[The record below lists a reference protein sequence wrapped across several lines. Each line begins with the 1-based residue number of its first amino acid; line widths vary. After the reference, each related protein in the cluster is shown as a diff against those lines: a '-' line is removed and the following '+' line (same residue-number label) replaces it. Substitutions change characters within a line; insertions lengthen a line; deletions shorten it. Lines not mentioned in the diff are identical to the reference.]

1 MPKRSN
7 DFQRL
12 IYLVRLNLANGAE
25 VTESHLMRDR
35 QTKRF
40 REVDVVIRGT
50 VGTQS
55 IIVSIE
61 CRDHKRVADVTWI
74 DAMKSKHERL
84 DTNVLL
90 LASSKGFTDE
100 AERVAK
106 SYGIQLFTL
115 ESQNSVD
122 IAEKLGPLGSLW
134 HKCATV
140 SAEAVS
146 VRVKMGSGASET
158 VRTNPDNLLFLQDAK
173 ELCQIHELITRL
185 LRSEATRDYLLKE
198 ATEEHKWFEV
208 VWEPPTDHEGRPLY
222 MQKVD
227 PRELREIEAIRVTGP
242 CNVEIGKF
250 RFQYGR
256 LGVVNVAWSKANVA
270 GRDAMAVA
278 TVSETGDAKLSLNFK
293 GSVVEQGRSNPSLE
307 RP

>member
-25 VTESHLMRDR
+25 VKESHLMRDR

-50 VGTQS
+50 VGTQPV
-55 IIVSIE
+55 IVSIE

-74 DAMKSKHERL
+74 DTMKSKHERL

-90 LASSKGFTDE
+90 LASSKGFTEE

-106 SYGIQLFTL
+106 SYGIELFTL
-115 ESQNSVD
+115 ESQSCVD
-122 IAEKLGPLGSLW
+122 VAEKLGPLGSLW
-134 HKCATV
+134 HKSV
-140 SAEAVS
+140 VISADAVR
-146 VRVKMGSGASET
+146 VRVKTLTAGVVET
-158 VRTNPDNLLFLQDAK
+158 VRTSPDNLLYLK
-173 ELCQIHELITRL
+173 NGEELCQIHELVTRL
-185 LRSEATRDYLLKE
+185 LRSQRARDYLLRE
-198 ATEEHKWFEV
+198 AADDHKWFELL
-208 VWEPPTDHEGRPLY
+208 WEPPADNHGQPLY

-242 CNVEIGKF
+242 CSSEIGKF
-250 RFQYGR
+250 RFQYGQ
-256 LGVVNVAWSKANVA
+256 LGVVKVAWSKARI
-270 GRDAMAVA
+270 GGHDAMAVA
-278 TVSETGDAKLSLNFK
+278 TVSESGDAKLSLNFK
-293 GSVVEQGRSNPSLE
+293 GRADA
-307 RP
+307 R